1 MYQFLTEQAHPIF
14 LLAVI
19 MAYMAFGDFLT
30 KKTRAFLPSVFIMVL
45 LMAASV
51 WAGWLPADIVRRV
64 GFAPP
69 LTAIATVL
77 LVANMGT
84 SLRLKDITSNGR
96 IVLLGL
102 VALAGVA
109 LGCLTL
115 GRWLFGWYNA
125 VIATPV
131 VGGGIVAMLEMQ
143 AAANDI
149 GGERGELLAS
159 LAAMILAVQSLPA
172 FLIIPPIMKRAM
184 ARDIAETDPEI
195 IAAGGVVADN
205 SAAETEIK
213 PTYLPDKY
221 WSPATIMCALGLV
234 GTIGWLINRWMQG
247 HVGHFALS
255 IQVITLLLAI
265 TLTEL
270 RILPRNAAVK
280 AGING
285 LVLLIVIF
293 NAFSAVLAID
303 LPQFISLLG
312 PVVGMIAAG
321 ILGIFVTT
329 FLLAKFV
336 LKMDTGFAFV
346 LGLNCLLG
354 FPINLVLTQES
365 IGSLANGNPE
375 LEKYLTNKYVPP
387 MLVAGFVT
395 ITIGSVFLA
404 GIMRSLL

>member
-1 MYQFLTEQAHPIF
+1 MLQFIETAHPIF
-14 LLAVI
+14 ILAVI

-45 LMAASV
+45 LMAGSV
-51 WAGWLPADIVRRV
+51 WLGLIPADIVRRV

-69 LTAIATVL
+69 LTAVATVL

-84 SLRLKDITSNGR
+84 SLKLKDITSNGR
-96 IVLLGL
+96 IVVLGL
-102 VALAGVA
+102 VSLAGVA

-115 GRWLFGWYNA
+115 GRWLFGWYHA

-143 AAANDI
+143 SAAADI
-149 GGERGELLAS
+149 GGERGQLLAS

-172 FLIIPPIMKRAM
+172 FLIIPPILKRAM
-184 ARDIAETDPEI
+184 AKDLAATDPEI
-195 IAAGGVVADN
+195 IAAGGEETPG
-205 SAAETEIK
+205 AAEAEAK
-213 PTYLPDKY
+213 GTYLPDKY
-221 WSPATIMCALGLV
+221 WSPATILCALGLV
-234 GTIGWLINRWMQG
+234 GTIGWLVNRWMTG
-247 HVGHFALS
+247 LVGHFAVS
-255 IQVITLLLAI
+255 IQIVTLLLAI
-265 TLTEL
+265 ALTEL

-285 LVLLIVIF
+285 FVLLIVIF

-303 LPQFISLLG
+303 LPQFLSLLG
-312 PVVGMIAAG
+312 PVAGMIAAG
-321 ILGIFVTT
+321 ILGILVVTY
-329 FLLAKFV
+329 LLARFV
-336 LKMDTGFAFV
+336 LKMDPGFAFV

-375 LEKYLTNKYVPP
+375 VERYLTNKYVPP